1 MLRSLIF
8 LFVNIFILMHA
19 TSAQQTIPLYE
30 GKIPNNKDNIK
41 NTERTEMG
49 EDRVE
54 RVFEVSEPTLTIYK
68 PKVQDKQGIGIII
81 CPGGGYHILSIDK
94 EGREI
99 AHTLNQMGIT
109 TFVLKYRIPSD
120 ERNTDK
126 SLAPLMDAQR
136 AIQLVRENAQEW
148 GVDKNKIGIM
158 GFSAGG
164 HLAATASVNFNHAV
178 VNNPNNI
185 SLRPDFSILAYP
197 VITMNDTYTH
207 QGSSENLF
215 HQNLSSS
222 HKFYTSATQQT
233 KFFSAEE
240 NINANTPPAFIFH
253 SQDDAT
259 VPVQNAIIY
268 YQKLTDNKIANS
280 QLIIY
285 PSGGHGYGLNLP
297 NKNEKWM
304 ERMKNW
310 LDILYP

>member
-1 MLRSLIF
+1 MLKYFATLSAYIF
-8 LFVNIFILMHA
+8 LLMQSV
-19 TSAQQTIPLYE
+19 SAQQTIPLYE
-30 GKIPNNKDNIK
+30 GKIPDNKDNIK

-68 PKVQDKQGIGIII
+68 PKVQDRQGIGIII

-99 AHTLNQMGIT
+99 AHTLNEMGIT
-109 TFVLKYRIPSD
+109 AFVLKYRIPSD
-120 ERNTDK
+120 EKNMDK

-136 AIQLVRENAQEW
+136 AIQLVREHAQKW

-164 HLAATASVNFNHAV
+164 HLAATASTQFNNATID
-178 VNNPNNI
+178 NPAKT
-185 SLRPDFSILAYP
+185 SLRPDFSVLAYP
-197 VITMNDTYTH
+197 VISMNNQYTH
-207 QGSSENLF
+207 QGSKENLF
-215 HQNLSSS
+215 NKKLSSS
-222 HKFYTSATQQT
+222 HKFYTNLEQQT

-240 NINANTPPAFIFH
+240 NITSNTPSAFIFH
-253 SQDDAT
+253 SMDDN
-259 VPVQNAIIY
+259 VVNVENSLLY
-268 YQKLTDNKIANS
+268 YHQLIKNKVSLS
-280 QLIIY
+280 QLIVY

-297 NKNEKWM
+297 NKSEQWI

-310 LDILYP
+310 LDVVYP